1 MSWFV
6 VRTKPKQEMRACEHL
21 EFQGFEYYCPW
32 LVRSDHTK
40 EPLFPGYLFIKDQAS
55 SQPFSKIR
63 CTRGVLG
70 FVRFGLVTANASDSL
85 IGEIRQREQALQG
98 VSRFQPQQPVR
109 IKSGPFADLE
119 AVYLSQS
126 GQDRSV
132 ILLRLLNKNNR
143 IVIDDKLLKSV

>member
-6 VRTKPKQEMRACEHL
+6 VRTKPKQETRACEHL
-21 EFQGFEYYCPW
+21 ALQGFEYYCPW
-32 LVRSDHTK
+32 LSRSDHSR

-55 SQPFSKIR
+55 PEPFSKIR

-70 FVRFGLVTANASDSL
+70 FVRFGLVTASASDFL
-85 IGEIRQREQALQG
+85 ITEIQQREQALQG
-98 VSRFQPQQPVR
+98 IARFKSQQRVL

-119 AVYLSQS
+119 AVYVCQS

-132 ILLRLLNKNNR
+132 ILLRLLNQNNK
-143 IVIDDKLLKSV
+143 IVIEDKLLKSL